1 MCPSSGAR
9 RVRGEARLRA
19 LSARAAEPGSL
30 LYFRNLT
37 RTVLSRMSSNPE
49 GAKRYAPF
57 VIIGVV
63 LAAVVVGI
71 ALMSRPNNAN
81 TSTQQPTQ
89 NTLLSSASAPQR
101 TPTAGAPNPHARGGE
116 KAAVTLEEFS
126 DFQCPA
132 CGGLDP
138 GLRSIS
144 RDYGERVRWVFRN
157 FPLSM
162 HKYAF
167 IAARAAEA
175 AGAQGKFWEMHD
187 LLYDNQ
193 KDWVDAP
200 EPRDLFASYAARLG
214 LDVQRFRADL
224 DRQDLADRIK
234 ADYERG
240 ISLNVRGTPTIF
252 INGRELMPG
261 KLPSEQDI
269 RREIDAA
276 LSPAGK

>member
-1 MCPSSGAR
+1 
-9 RVRGEARLRA
+9 
-19 LSARAAEPGSL
+19 
-30 LYFRNLT
+30 
-37 RTVLSRMSSNPE
+37 MSSNPG
-49 GAKRYAPF
+49 GAKSYAPF

-63 LAAVVVGI
+63 LAAVVLGVVLI
-71 ALMSRPNNAN
+71 SRSNNGN
-81 TSTQQPTQ
+81 TSAQPPPQ
-89 NTLLSSASAPQR
+89 NGLPANSGVPPR
-101 TPTAGAPNPHARGGE
+101 TPQPGAPNPHARGGE
-116 KAAVTLEEFS
+116 RAAVTLEEFS

-157 FPLSM
+157 FPLTTI

-187 LLYDNQ
+187 ILYDNQ
-193 KDWVDAP
+193 KEWVDSP
-200 EPRDLFASYAARLG
+200 EPRDLFDTYASRLG
-214 LDVQRFRADL
+214 LDVQKFKADL

-234 ADYERG
+234 ADYDRG
-240 ISLNVRGTPTIF
+240 NSLNVKGTPTIF

-261 KLPSEQDI
+261 KLPSEEDI